1 MQSMKTAGKQ
11 EFSFGR
17 DLFAACMDPKA
28 QMLVVS
34 DMNFG
39 AYTIKAITKEQI
51 QEVIACYGK
60 AAARAV
66 EAGYDCL
73 EFHLA
78 HNLPSSFIF

>member
-1 MQSMKTAGKQ
+1 
-11 EFSFGR
+11 
-17 DLFAACMDPKA
+17 
-28 QMLVVS
+28 MLVVS

-39 AYTIKAITKEQI
+39 AYMIKAITKEQI

-78 HNLPSSFIF
+78 Q